1 VGFANKIVRLARDPT
16 QLATHPVITARLLT
30 ALCRAGI
37 ISNET
42 ALTCCGKADGG
53 GAQIQARMSVI
64 AFCKAM
70 DLHYVHTPIQRVER
84 AAGKGDAARWEAL
97 FRLGMGEPS
106 IDNIAKPSLP
116 LHAFLAAPRRWQQ
129 PVVIQ
134 TPHLHPFTDAQ
145 PDIYAKIGD
154 ELRLKYA
161 GKPPVRTPSCL
172 SIALHIRRG
181 DVTLQAHPLRYTS
194 DSKIRAA
201 IGSVIRTIERSGYA
215 CQVAIYSEGVE
226 QDFSVILDCPFELH
240 LNGDPLDALQNM
252 ISSDILV
259 MSKSSFSY
267 VAALIHQGPVI
278 YEPFWHRPMGHWHI
292 MGSGGKI
299 HEERLLADITSMRRL
314 PSAPF
319 GYSAF

>member
-1 VGFANKIVRLARDPT
+1 VGLVNKVARFARNPT
-16 QLATHPVITARLLT
+16 QLAMHPTITTRLLT

-42 ALTCCGKADGG
+42 VLTCCGKADGG

-70 DLHYVHTPIQRVER
+70 DLDYVHTPIQYVEH
-84 AAGKGDAARWEAL
+84 GPEDAARWEAL
-97 FRLGMGEPS
+97 FRLGWGEPS
-106 IDNIAKPSLP
+106 IDTIAKPSLP
-116 LHAFLAAPRRWQQ
+116 LHAFLVAPHRWQQ

-145 PDIYAKIGD
+145 PDIYGKITD
-154 ELRLKYA
+154 KLRQKYA
-161 GKPPVRTPSCL
+161 GKPPIRTPSCL

-194 DSKIRAA
+194 NSKIRAA
-201 IGSVIRTIERSGYA
+201 IGGVIRTIERSGNG
-215 CQVAIYSEGVE
+215 CHLSIYSEGVE
-226 QDFSVILDCPFELH
+226 HDFCGILDCPFELH

-267 VAALIHQGPVI
+267 VAALMHPGPVI
-278 YEPFWHRPMGHWHI
+278 YEPFWHRPMSHWHI
-292 MGSGGKI
+292 MGSEGQINEG
-299 HEERLLADITSMRRL
+299 RLLADI
-314 PSAPF
+314 
-319 GYSAF
+319 AFDEGCP